1 MLHKSTVKQETLVL
15 LEALMSLDIL
25 KPYFLA
31 GGTAL
36 ALQLGHRISYD
47 LDFFGKLKVDYRD
60 LTDTLKQLGS
70 MKMIHSEDQAFQCEI
85 NDIKID
91 IVNYKHLS
99 LLKPLV
105 IIEGLRLASIEDIA
119 TMKIRAIE
127 DRGYKRDFFDL
138 YCLLNKLSLKSMLDF
153 TEQKHPETNRL
164 LLLRSLVDFI
174 DGEDQEEPNMLEP
187 KVSWED
193 VKTRITAEVQALTQK

>member
-1 MLHKSTVKQETLVL
+1 MLYKSTIKQETLDL
-15 LEALMSLDIL
+15 LKDLMSLDIL

-47 LDFFGKLKVDYRD
+47 LDLFGKLKVDYRD
-60 LTDTLKQLGS
+60 LTDNLKRFGS

-119 TMKIRAIE
+119 IMKIKAIE
-127 DRGYKRDFFDL
+127 ERGYKRDFFDL
-138 YCLLNKLSLKSMLDF
+138 YCLLNKLSLKSILEF
-153 TEQKHPETNRL
+153 TEQKHPESNRL
-164 LLLRSLVDFI
+164 HILRSLVDFT
-174 DGEDQEEPNMLEP
+174 DAEDQEEPNMLEP
-187 KVSWED
+187 IVSWD
-193 VKTRITAEVQALTQK
+193 SVKTLIKGEVRALVR

>member
-1 MLHKSTVKQETLVL
+1 MLYKRTVKQETLVL

-36 ALQLGHRISYD
+36 ALQLGHRVSYD

-60 LTDTLKQLGS
+60 LTDTLKQFGS

-91 IVNYKHLS
+91 IVNYRHLS

-105 IIEGLRLASIEDIA
+105 NIEGIRLAAIEDIA
-119 TMKIRAIE
+119 TMKIKAIE

-153 TEQKHPETNRL
+153 TEQKHLETNRL
-164 LLLRSLVDFI
+164 HLLRSLVDFT
-174 DGEDQEEPNMLEP
+174 DAEDQEEPNMLEP
-187 KVSWED
+187 MVSWSD
-193 VKTRITAEVQALTQK
+193 VKTRIKGEVQALTL